1 MDSKRIVAE
10 SGIRRV
16 PVPTVYYTD
25 PDPQYW
31 ISGRVEVLVDYR
43 YMFHAGEWNRVG
55 YNNKESY
62 RFSDMLREEGIL
74 QYRYVVP

>member
-10 SGIRRV
+10 SGFRRV

-31 ISGRVEVLVDYR
+31 NSGRVEVLVDYR
-43 YMFHAGEWNRVG
+43 YRTCSMQGNGIGWVIITRNPTDFQICSGR
-55 YNNKESY
+55 KEYYS
-62 RFSDMLREEGIL
+62 M
-74 QYRYVVP
+74 